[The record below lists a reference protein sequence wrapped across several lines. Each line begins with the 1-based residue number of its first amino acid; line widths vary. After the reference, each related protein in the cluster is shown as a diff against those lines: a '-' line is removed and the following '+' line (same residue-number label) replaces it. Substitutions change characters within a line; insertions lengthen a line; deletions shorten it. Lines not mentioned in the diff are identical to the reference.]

1 MTLFNEDD
9 LMCALIDFAHP
20 NQSPPSIFSSAD
32 KWPFNETY
40 NLSSTAAVRP
50 MYQIGE
56 MDQQTRRRDAN
67 ILVNQVAVGTSTITK
82 AKSST
87 AFRVLAASKVES

>member
-9 LMCALIDFAHP
+9 LMLILLTPTKVHLP
-20 NQSPPSIFSSAD
+20 SSALQTSGPSM
-32 KWPFNETY
+32 KHTI
-40 NLSSTAAVRP
+40 LSSTAAVRP
-50 MYQIGE
+50 MYQIGG
-56 MDQQTRRRDAN
+56 MHRQTRRRDAN